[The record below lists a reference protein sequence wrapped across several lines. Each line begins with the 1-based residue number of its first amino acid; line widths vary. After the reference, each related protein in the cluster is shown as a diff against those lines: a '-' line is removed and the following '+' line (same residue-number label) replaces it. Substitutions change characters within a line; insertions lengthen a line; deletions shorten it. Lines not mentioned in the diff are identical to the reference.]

1 MKLQV
6 KLHAED
12 LHHTYC
18 RHFQTNLL
26 FWWSILDDTK
36 IHRTP
41 ISRKTF
47 IRASRDRNL
56 GIYMFFVHLITC
68 LHTGLCT
75 SYFAPLKYLLVHLC
89 TLTYLIVHLVQR
101 KKYFRIVYLNSHLI
115 SSTCFWQGIEEV
127 DWCCSSL
134 ILLLLIFSL
143 HQWWKEVEVPR
154 IQANV
159 LQWKYVNLSWY
170 S

>member
-41 ISRKTF
+41 IYRKTF

-56 GIYMFFVHLITC
+56 GIYIFFLHLITC

-75 SYFAPLKYLLVHLC
+75 SYFAPLKYLLAHLC

-101 KKYFRIVYLNSHLI
+101 KKYFRIEGKLSSYFIHLFLARDRRSWLVLFI
-115 SSTCFWQGIEEV
+115 TNTVAFNFFFTPVVKGSWSS
-127 DWCCSSL
+127 
-134 ILLLLIFSL
+134 
-143 HQWWKEVEVPR
+143 
-154 IQANV
+154 
-159 LQWKYVNLSWY
+159 
-170 S
+170 